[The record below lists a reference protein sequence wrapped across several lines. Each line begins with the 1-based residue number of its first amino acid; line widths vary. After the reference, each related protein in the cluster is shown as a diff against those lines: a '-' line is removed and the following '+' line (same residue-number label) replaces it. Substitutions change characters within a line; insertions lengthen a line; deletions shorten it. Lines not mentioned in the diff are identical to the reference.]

1 MSKAHASFVV
11 TGAESGERLDRLLVL
26 HVEGLGRRRARELF
40 GEGRVRVNGRP
51 AKPGTP
57 AKAGDAV
64 EAELD
69 APGAAPDAEQ
79 PLVVRFEHPEVIVV
93 EKPAGQPTAP
103 LRPGELGTL
112 ANAVIARYPKTLGV
126 GHQPREPGLVHRLDT
141 QTSGLVI
148 VALTARAFTTLSR
161 ALGTERLT
169 KRYLAIVEGDLAQ
182 EGSIDWPLAP
192 DPTRKGRVAA
202 YPTPPRGYFREATT
216 RYRVLEERGPKK
228 LVELEVA
235 RAFRHQVRAH
245 LAALGAPLVG
255 DKLYGGS
262 PWPSGGERH
271 ALHASYVACA
281 GDATLPSFRVES
293 DLPDDMR
300 LLLGG

>member
-1 MSKAHASFVV
+1 LTGSPASFVV
-11 TGAESGERLDRLLVL
+11 AETENGERLDRLLVA
-26 HVEGLGRRRARELF
+26 HVAGLGRKRARELF
-40 GEGRVRVNGRP
+40 AEGRVRVNGHRVKAGVR
-51 AKPGTP
+51 AKPG
-57 AKAGDAV
+57 DAV
-64 EAELD
+64 SVELD
-69 APGAAPDAEQ
+69 APGATPDAQ
-79 PLVVRFEHPEVIVV
+79 QALVVRHESAEVLVV
-93 EKPAGQPTAP
+93 DKPAGQPTAP

-112 ANAVIARYPKTLGV
+112 ANAIAARYPQTLGV
-126 GHQPREPGLVHRLDT
+126 GHQPREPGLLHRLDT

-148 VALTARAFTTLSR
+148 VALTAQAFATLNR

-169 KRYLAIVEGDLAQ
+169 KRYLAIVEGDLAG
-182 EGSIDWPLAP
+182 EGSIDWPLGP

-216 RYRVLEERGPKK
+216 RYRIVSERGGRK

-255 DKLYGGS
+255 DALYGGA
-262 PWPSGGERH
+262 PFPEGGERH
-271 ALHASYVACA
+271 ALHASYVAWTGA
-281 GDATLPSFRVES
+281 PTLPSFRVES

-300 LLLGG
+300 LLFGG

>member
-1 MSKAHASFVV
+1 LTQPRATFVV
-11 TGAESGERLDRLLVL
+11 TEAESGERFDRLLVT
-26 HVEGLGRRRARELF
+26 HVPGLGRRRARELF
-40 GEGRVRVNGRP
+40 AEGRVSVNGRK
-51 AKPGTP
+51 AKPGVV
-57 AKAGDAV
+57 AKTGDAV
-64 EAELD
+64 DVELD
-69 APGAAPDAEQ
+69 APGATPDAEQ
-79 PLVVRFEHPEVIVV
+79 PLLVRFEHAQVLVV

-112 ANAVIARYPKTLGV
+112 ANAIIARYPQAVGV
-126 GHQPREPGLVHRLDT
+126 GHQPREPGLLHRLDT
-141 QTSGLVI
+141 QTSGLVV
-148 VALTARAFTTLSR
+148 VALSARAFSTLNR

-169 KRYLAIVEGDLAQ
+169 KRYLAVVEGQLSQ

-216 RYRVLEERGPKK
+216 RYRVLEERGARK
-228 LVELEVA
+228 LVELEVG

-245 LAALGAPLVG
+245 LSALGAPLVG
-255 DKLYGGS
+255 DTLYGGS
-262 PWPSGGERH
+262 PWPEGGARH
-271 ALHASYVACA
+271 ALHASYIAWA

-300 LLLGG
+300 RLFGG